1 MYMYNAHTHIHI
13 YTHKGRATGSQ
24 KLSSVAIVCEK
35 GEWQKAI
42 DGALDLLI
50 RMETDRQETIHK
62 LSKLAY

>member
-1 MYMYNAHTHIHI
+1 MHTHMHVP
-13 YTHKGRATGSQ
+13 TREGRATGSQ
-24 KLSSVAIVCEK
+24 KLSSVTICEK

-62 LSKLAY
+62 LSKLT